1 MVAIPSRHRS
11 FWLLAT
17 IISSQVLLLA
27 VQIKSEKQGQPQ
39 GRLIRVWTVALISP
53 FERAGAWTVER
64 VRGAWNHYVAL
75 RGARRENEQLR
86 QESDALKL
94 RVQQLEGRAAEADR
108 LAALLNFRQSHGDL
122 PMMPARVISAS
133 ADPASRTIYIDRGER
148 DGVRKDMGIITP
160 DGVVGKVIEAF
171 RDTSQ
176 VLLVSDREGGAHG
189 IMADSRIQSWVGGTG
204 EPLLAM
210 KYVSNDDQVALG
222 GRVVTSGL
230 DRVFPKDV
238 PVGTI
243 VDVKPGNPFKQIHLK
258 PAAQLDR
265 LEEVIIVLTL
275 RPLDPKKAAEPAAAN
290 LSPKNLPE
298 AAPKP

>member
-17 IISSQVLLLA
+17 IVSAQVLLLA
-27 VQIKSEKQGQPQ
+27 VQIKNEKQGEPQ
-39 GRLIRVWTVALISP
+39 GRLIRVWTVTLISP

-86 QESDALKL
+86 QELDAQKL
-94 RVQQLEGRAAEADR
+94 HIQQLEGKAAEADR
-108 LAALLNFRQSHGDL
+108 LAALLNFRQAHGDL
-122 PMMPARVISAS
+122 PMIPARVIGAS
-133 ADPASRTIYIDRGER
+133 ADPGSQTVYIDRGGR

-160 DGVVGKVIEAF
+160 DGVVGKVIEVF
-171 RDTSQ
+171 RDTSH

-204 EPLLAM
+204 EPLLSM
-210 KYVSNDDQVALG
+210 KYVSNDDQVSVG

-230 DRVFPKDV
+230 DRVFPKDL

-243 VDVKPGNPFKQIHLK
+243 IDVKPGNSFKQIRLK
-258 PAAQLDR
+258 PAAHLDR
-265 LEEVIIVLTL
+265 LEEVIVVLTV

-290 LSPKNLPE
+290 LPSKNSAE
-298 AAPKP
+298 AASKP

>member
-17 IISSQVLLLA
+17 IISAQVLLLA
-27 VQIKSEKQGQPQ
+27 VHEQQ
-39 GRLIRVWTVALISP
+39 GRLMRAWTVALISP
-53 FERAGAWTVER
+53 FERVGAWSIGKI
-64 VRGAWNHYVAL
+64 RGTWNNYIGL

-86 QESDALKL
+86 QELDALKL
-94 RVQQLEGRAAEADR
+94 RIQQLEGKAAEADR
-108 LAALLNFRQSHGDL
+108 LASLLNFRQSHGDL
-122 PMMPARVISAS
+122 PMIAARVIGAS
-133 ADPASRTIYIDRGER
+133 ADPGGQTVYIDRGER

-160 DGVVGKVIEAF
+160 DGVVGKVIEVF
-171 RDTSQ
+171 RDTSH

-204 EPLLAM
+204 EPLLSM
-210 KYVSNDDQVALG
+210 KYVSNDDQVSVG

-243 VDVKPGNPFKQIHLK
+243 IDVKPGNPFKQIRLK
-258 PAAQLDR
+258 PAAHLDR
-265 LEEVIIVLTL
+265 LEEVIVVLTL
-275 RPLDPKKAAEPAAAN
+275 RPLDPKKTAEPAAAN
-290 LSPKNLPE
+290 LPPKNSPE